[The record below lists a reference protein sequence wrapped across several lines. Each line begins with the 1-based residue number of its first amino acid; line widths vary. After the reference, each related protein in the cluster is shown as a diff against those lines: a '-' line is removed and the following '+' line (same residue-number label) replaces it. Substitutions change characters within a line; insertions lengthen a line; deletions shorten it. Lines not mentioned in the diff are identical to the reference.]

1 MSTTYTSFEAFI
13 PAMHIAS
20 TPDWIKVLSEGD
32 VQYTIESCGGVT
44 FVVDTDDGYYYFVL
58 FSKMSRKR
66 QSYLSYLIRS
76 HVRENKISLTELG
89 KYSSGDCSP
98 EPEIGDYR
106 DFLASITNTELGTW
120 IGKQQAGI
128 PLFDDD
134 IWWMKSRYDG
144 IPTLVLMEVMA
155 SRLR

>member
-1 MSTTYTSFEAFI
+1 MSTTYTRFEAFV
-13 PAMHIAS
+13 PAKHIAA

-32 VQYTIESCGGVT
+32 VQYTTEPCGGVM
-44 FVVDTDDGYYYFVL
+44 FVVDTEDYYYYFIL

-76 HVRENKISLTELG
+76 HVRENKISLTELYE
-89 KYSSGDCSP
+89 YSSGDCSP

-106 DFLASITNTELGTW
+106 DFLSRITNTELGTW
-120 IGKQQAGI
+120 IGKRQAGVS
-128 PLFDDD
+128 LFDEDD
-134 IWWMKSRYDG
+134 WWMKSKYDG